1 METGVVLLFVI
12 IMMCMMVCMNLFS
25 HYHDHNDSSNIE
37 VQEMYGKPVKSL
49 FISTEVFSFH
59 QATEVTDENDQVVY
73 YSNSKFLSLWMIQ
86 QCLMHKEMKYLI
98 SRERCFLSMEGIILQ
113 CMMECVLN

>member
-37 VQEMYGKPVKSL
+37 VQEMYGKPVKSFCLL
-49 FISTEVFSFH
+49 FQQQISFF
-59 QATEVTDENDQVVY
+59 
-73 YSNSKFLSLWMIQ
+73 
-86 QCLMHKEMKYLI
+86 C
-98 SRERCFLSMEGIILQ
+98 G
-113 CMMECVLN
+113 